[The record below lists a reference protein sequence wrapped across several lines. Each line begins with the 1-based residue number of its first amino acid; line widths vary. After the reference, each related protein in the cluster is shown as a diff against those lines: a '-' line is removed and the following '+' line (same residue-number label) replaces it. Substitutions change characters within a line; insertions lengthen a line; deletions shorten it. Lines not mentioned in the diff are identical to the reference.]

1 MDTGC
6 LVLLHGP
13 YQLVALVVDTSIDN
27 AFSSAEAAAGMIVA
41 DINGEKWQKP
51 AWFPKHY
58 LTTERV

>member
-1 MDTGC
+1 MAC
-6 LVLLHGP
+6 LAPLHGTHKLGVP
-13 YQLVALVVDTSIDN
+13 VVGTNTDN
-27 AFSSAEAAAGMIVA
+27 DVSSAEAAAGMIIA

>member
-1 MDTGC
+1 M
-6 LVLLHGP
+6 VRIHFSFF
-13 YQLVALVVDTSIDN
+13 VVDPSIDN
-27 AFSSAEAAAGMIVA
+27 DLSSAEAAAGMIVA